1 MSELHPLH
9 VMMIVGVVGVA
20 MLLCYV
26 YFGGDE

>member
-9 VMMIVGVVGVA
+9 VMMIVALCGVA
-20 MLLCYV
+20 MLVCYV